1 MLTQNYT
8 KTLSCRQ
15 IQSHYTKIDQKNT
28 AIIQPA

>member
-8 KTLSCRQ
+8 KTLACRQ
-15 IQSHYTKIDQKNT
+15 IQSHYFNIAQKNT